1 MNIYNREFKEEYLKN
16 ESDRNLHLEAFLGN
30 IFRISKNYE
39 EMLGK
44 DLYNF
49 TAKEIIEF
57 YKLMN
62 STSIETLM
70 TLNSQLYIYTQ
81 YALVSGLVTDGL
93 NHYQEIDNEILNS
106 CVNRILFNNKIFT
119 REQLDMVTQNM
130 INPCEKYICF
140 ALFEGISG
148 DNWLSDLANLT
159 VENYKGN
166 KVYLPSGKI
175 LTVSDKL
182 INLMYESASEQR
194 YWAYSK
200 DGTTKEK
207 KFKEGDNKIIKEMY
221 NSINRTPVRDYR
233 RVQARIAMI
242 SKIYGLPG
250 LNSKALLNSGR
261 IDMIN
266 DLILKEK
273 IGAREVILKHQKDI
287 EYRYGTITSTTRFI
301 LKYKDFLKM
310 PNN

>member
-1 MNIYNREFKEEYLKN
+1 
-16 ESDRNLHLEAFLGN
+16 
-30 IFRISKNYE
+30 
-39 EMLGK
+39 
-44 DLYNF
+44 
-49 TAKEIIEF
+49 
-57 YKLMN
+57 
-62 STSIETLM
+62 
-70 TLNSQLYIYTQ
+70 
-81 YALVSGLVTDGL
+81 
-93 NHYQEIDNEILNS
+93 
-106 CVNRILFNNKIFT
+106 
-119 REQLDMVTQNM
+119 
-130 INPCEKYICF
+130 
-140 ALFEGISG
+140 
-148 DNWLSDLANLT
+148 
-159 VENYKGN
+159 
-166 KVYLPSGKI
+166 
-175 LTVSDKL
+175 
-182 INLMYESASEQR
+182 
-194 YWAYSK
+194 
-200 DGTTKEK
+200 
-207 KFKEGDNKIIKEMY
+207 MY